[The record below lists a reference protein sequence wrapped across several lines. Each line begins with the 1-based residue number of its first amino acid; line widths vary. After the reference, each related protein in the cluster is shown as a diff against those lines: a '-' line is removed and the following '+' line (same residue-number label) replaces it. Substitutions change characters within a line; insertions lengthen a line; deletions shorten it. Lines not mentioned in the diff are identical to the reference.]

1 MMERLTT
8 KAMKNLLCFFFLI
21 SIASSAQKLSLDKSK
36 VSFFSKAAIEDIK
49 AENVKTVSILNLT
62 SGEVAFSVPIADFEF
77 DKALM
82 KQHFNEKY
90 LESEKFP
97 RSTFSGKLEGFDAS
111 KKSTQQ
117 VVAKGKLTIHGITK
131 EVLVPGT
138 VEWINDQLVTKSVFK
153 VKLVDYKIKIP
164 KMLWQKITEEI
175 EITLEFNYKL

>member
-1 MMERLTT
+1 MMGRLTT
-8 KAMKNLLCFFFLI
+8 NAMKNLLAFLLLI
-21 SIASSAQKLSLDKSK
+21 SIASSAQKLSLEKSK

-49 AENVKTVSILNLT
+49 AENAKTVSILNLT
-62 SGEVAFSVPIADFEF
+62 SGEVAFSVPITDFEF

-90 LESEKFP
+90 LESEKYP
-97 RSTFSGKLEGFDAS
+97 KSTFSGKLEGFDAS

-117 VVAKGKLTIHGITK
+117 VIAKGKLTIHGVTK
-131 EVLVPGT
+131 DVAVPGT
-138 VEWINDQLVTKSVFK
+138 VEWTNDQLVAKSVFN

-164 KMLWQKITEEI
+164 KMLWQNIAEEI